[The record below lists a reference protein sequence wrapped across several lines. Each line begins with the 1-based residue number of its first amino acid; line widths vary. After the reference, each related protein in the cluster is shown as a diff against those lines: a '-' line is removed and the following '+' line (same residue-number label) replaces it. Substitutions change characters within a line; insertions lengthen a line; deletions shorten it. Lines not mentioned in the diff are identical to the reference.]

1 MPNRVTRNS
10 TASVIPCKPKIS
22 VWFFDREILKVKEMF
37 NVYYI
42 NYAKA
47 FEIAMQMDNKIL
59 EQTTKEHGWNADLN
73 GQGSAGIGDSTNP
86 LIAKLLPKL
95 DAALSLNASKS
106 SRTSDTIKVVSTKS
120 TVLAPI
126 VKKAIEVKT
135 INDSRIGNLIKIKN
149 VSLSVL
155 NTSDIMAARALMSG
169 LLNQIPVEGIG
180 QMNLTGLADTF
191 LKGAA
196 YILTGDMP
204 ERVKTEETNA
214 QIILK
219 IPMQMENELESQYCI
234 SDIAVGPV
242 TVIGI
247 YRGKYNAAFIKD
259 SVDALSNLK
268 QRPKQGHS
276 EIETDTAPDTT
287 EETTEEMHYIDVIA
301 VIQELTF

>member
-1 MPNRVTRNS
+1 
-10 TASVIPCKPKIS
+10 
-22 VWFFDREILKVKEMF
+22 MF

-59 EQTTKEHGWNADLN
+59 EQITKDHGWEFGGDGKIA
-73 GQGSAGIGDSTNP
+73 AGTGDSANP

-95 DAALSLNASKS
+95 DAVLNLNVSKS

-126 VKKAIEVKT
+126 VKKAKEVKK

-149 VSLSVL
+149 TSLSVL

-180 QMNLTGLADTF
+180 QMNLTGLADTV
-191 LKGAA
+191 LKGAS
-196 YILTGDMP
+196 YILTGDIP
-204 ERVKTEETNA
+204 DKIETGEKNA

-219 IPMQMENELESQYCI
+219 IPMQMDNELESQYCI
-234 SDIAVGPV
+234 SDIAIGPV

-247 YRGKYNAAFIKD
+247 YRGKYNSAFIKN
-259 SVDALSNLK
+259 SVDVLSNLK
-268 QRPKQGHS
+268 QKKEVP
-276 EIETDTAPDTT
+276 EIETD
-287 EETTEEMHYIDVIA
+287 ETFNIAEDLGIEMHYIDVIA